1 MVSSWLLSCLAREQL
16 FCKNEEQVA
25 KRQVMNILNC
35 KGMASES
42 GVHHLDKVNVA
53 ILCGKCKT
61 KKKGKRQEQKKRPKH
76 LPRCDRFSSN
86 IGRR

>member
-1 MVSSWLLSCLAREQL
+1 MVFSWLLSCLAREQL

-53 ILCGKCKT
+53 ILYGKCKT
-61 KKKGKRQEQKKRPKH
+61 KKKGKKARAKKEAKT
-76 LPRCDRFSSN
+76 LT
-86 IGRR
+86 